1 MEQLIEWDRELFL
14 FLNNLGNPAWDG
26 FWNIVTNKWASI
38 PFYAL
43 LLYLLYRSL
52 GIKGT
57 LLVLVLVAGLIA
69 CTDQLANVFK
79 DGFDR
84 LRPCRQEGVM
94 EYARFVAVRC
104 GVHGFFSA
112 HAASSAGLTIFLGL
126 VFRPYLPKMIYILAF
141 WALLVSYSRIYL
153 GVHYPG
159 DILVGMLIGGILGYL
174 FYLLRQVL
182 KMKFFKG
189 NKVEPD
195 GKPTEA

>member
-14 FLNNLGNPAWDG
+14 FLNNLGNPTWDA

-38 PFYAL
+38 PFYAV

-57 LLVLVLVAGLIA
+57 LLVLVLVAGLIT

-126 VFRPYLPKMIYILAF
+126 VFRPRYPKMIYVLAF
-141 WALLVSYSRIYL
+141 WSLLVAYSRIYI

-159 DILVGMLIGGILGYL
+159 DILVGLLIGGVLGYL
-174 FYLLRQVL
+174 FYLLWQVL
-182 KMKFFKG
+182 RRKFKSYL
-189 NKVEPD
+189 D
-195 GKPTEA
+195 